1 MKRTVITLTGL
12 LTLGV
17 AAYVASHLRADPNF
31 QQANAV
37 GTIPHNK
44 VAVINLM
51 GVVKKYEKWQQ
62 FENAYKGAV
71 EKYDKF
77 FEAKKQQLLDLK
89 KLFETTPDADKKEQI
104 QAQMKAV
111 EREGQDASEKAKK
124 ELGKYREDMA
134 VQIYKEVQ
142 EAAAR
147 YARAHDIGMVLHY
160 ADAEAP
166 AEVYHPINVLRKL
179 QTQPCVPMYVDPEL
193 DITNSVS
200 AMLNQALGVAPNNG
214 R

>member
-1 MKRTVITLTGL
+1 VKRTVITLTGL

-89 KLFETTPDADKKEQI
+89 KLFESTPDADKKEQI
-104 QAQMKAV
+104 QTQMKAV

-200 AMLNQALGVAPNNG
+200 AMLNQALGVPNNG
-214 R
+214 GR